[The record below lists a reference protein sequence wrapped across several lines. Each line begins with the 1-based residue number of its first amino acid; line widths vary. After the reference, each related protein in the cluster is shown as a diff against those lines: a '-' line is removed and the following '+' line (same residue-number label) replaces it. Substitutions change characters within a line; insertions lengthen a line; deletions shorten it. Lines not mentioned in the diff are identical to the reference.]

1 VDRLEAMSL
10 LVAAVEAGSFTAA
23 SRKLGVP
30 LPTISRK
37 VAELEARLKARLLI
51 RTTRKLTLTD
61 AGAAYLSASKNI
73 LEQVAEAERAA
84 AGEYLSPR
92 GDLAIAAPIV
102 FGRLHVLPIV
112 SDFLSEFPDINVQLV
127 LSDRNAD
134 LVGDQIDMAVRI
146 GALNDSSMIASRA
159 GFVRRVVCASAD
171 FLKGHGTPKSPNG
184 LAALPCITF
193 GTSAVTAWP
202 FAPKRR
208 AVTSIPIRARLS
220 VNTAE
225 AALDAALAGIG
236 LTQVLSYQAAGAVKE
251 KRLKV
256 VLKEFELEPL
266 PVHLVYPAQ
275 AQPPLKLRRFFEFAL
290 PRLKQALAEIEQ
302 RVG

>member
-1 VDRLEAMSL
+1 MDRLEAMSL
-10 LVAAVEAGSFTAA
+10 LVAAAEAGSFTAA
-23 SRKLGVP
+23 SKRLGVP
-30 LPTISRK
+30 LPTVSRK
-37 VAELEARLKARLLI
+37 VAELEARLNARLLI

-61 AGAAYLSASKNI
+61 TGAAYLVASKQI

-84 AGEYLSPR
+84 SGEYLTPR

-102 FGRLHVLPIV
+102 FGRLHVLPV
-112 SDFLSEFPDINVQLV
+112 VNDFLAAFPDINVQLA

-134 LVGDQIDMAVRI
+134 LVGDQLDLAVRI
-146 GALNDSSMIASRA
+146 GALDDSSMIAQRA
-159 GFVRRVVCASAD
+159 GHVRRVVCASPD
-171 FLKGHGTPKSPNG
+171 FLKRHGVPKSPAE
-184 LAALPCITF
+184 LANFPCITF
-193 GTSAVTAWP
+193 GMNAATSWP

-208 AVTSIPIRARLS
+208 SALSIPIRARLS

-225 AALDAALAGIG
+225 AALDATLAGVG
-236 LTQVLSYQAAGAVKE
+236 LTQVLSYQAADAVKE
-251 KRLKV
+251 KRLRI

-275 AQPPLKLRRFFEFAL
+275 AQPPLKLRRFLEFAL
-290 PRLKQALAEIEQ
+290 PRLKKALAEIER